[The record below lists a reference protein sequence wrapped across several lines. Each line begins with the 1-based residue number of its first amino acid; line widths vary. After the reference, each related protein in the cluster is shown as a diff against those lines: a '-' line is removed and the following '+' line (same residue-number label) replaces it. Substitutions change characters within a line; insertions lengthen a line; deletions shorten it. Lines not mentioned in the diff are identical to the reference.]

1 MGCKTCKDK
10 KGSKQN
16 NQNNMNEKDYVV
28 PGNDTINLI
37 PEEIANGDFS
47 GNFMFKVVAFIVMT
61 LAIPLIIIVLM
72 GQMFLTFF
80 MPKSLP
86 KVSKKFKA
94 FLMSG
99 FTIYASFKLKR
110 EAKKRKRQF
119 EKNQGYEEG
128 SELIDIEDYT
138 DINVHEDNNEKE

>member
-1 MGCKTCKDK
+1 MGCTTCKEK
-10 KGSKQN
+10 
-16 NQNNMNEKDYVV
+16 NQNNNVS
-28 PGNDTINLI
+28 GSADTINLI
-37 PEEIANGDFS
+37 PDSIANGDFS
-47 GNFMFKVVAFIVMT
+47 GNFFFKLITFFVIT
-61 LAIPLIIIVLM
+61 IAIPFIILVLVV
-72 GQMFLTFF
+72 QLFLTFF

-110 EAKKRKRQF
+110 DLKKRKRQF

-138 DINVHEDNNEKE
+138 EINVHKDNNEKE

>member
-1 MGCKTCKDK
+1 MGCTTCKEK
-10 KGSKQN
+10 
-16 NQNNMNEKDYVV
+16 NQNNNENGSV
-28 PGNDTINLI
+28 DTINLI
-37 PEEIANGDFS
+37 PDSIANGDFS
-47 GNFMFKVVAFIVMT
+47 GNFFFKLITFFVIT
-61 LAIPLIIIVLM
+61 IAIPFIILVLVV
-72 GQMFLTFF
+72 QLFLTFF
-80 MPKSLP
+80 LPKSLP

>member
-1 MGCKTCKDK
+1 MGCTTCKEK
-10 KGSKQN
+10 
-16 NQNNMNEKDYVV
+16 NQNNNENGSV
-28 PGNDTINLI
+28 DTINLI
-37 PEEIANGDFS
+37 PDSIANGDFS
-47 GNFMFKVVAFIVMT
+47 GNFFFKLITFFVIT
-61 LAIPLIIIVLM
+61 IAIPFIILVLVV
-72 GQMFLTFF
+72 QLFLTFF
-80 MPKSLP
+80 LPKSLP

-110 EAKKRKRQF
+110 EVKKRKRQF

>member
-1 MGCKTCKDK
+1 MGCTTCKEK
-10 KGSKQN
+10 
-16 NQNNMNEKDYVV
+16 NQNNNVNGSV
-28 PGNDTINLI
+28 DTINLI
-37 PEEIANGDFS
+37 PDSIAKGDFS
-47 GNFMFKVVAFIVMT
+47 GNFFFKLITFFVIT
-61 LAIPLIIIVLM
+61 IAIPFIILVLVV
-72 GQMFLTFF
+72 QLFLTFF

-110 EAKKRKRQF
+110 DLKKRKRQF

-138 DINVHEDNNEKE
+138 DINVHEENNEKE